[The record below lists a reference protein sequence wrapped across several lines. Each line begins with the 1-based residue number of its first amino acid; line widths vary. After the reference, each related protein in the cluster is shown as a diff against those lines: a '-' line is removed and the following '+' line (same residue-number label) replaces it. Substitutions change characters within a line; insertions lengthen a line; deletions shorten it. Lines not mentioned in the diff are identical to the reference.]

1 MKPSILNV
9 LVAATFSLSAPIAVA
24 ETTIKLGHVTQIS
37 HPFHIGAKMYQ
48 EEVRS
53 RSDGDLNIKIYPAR
67 QLGDDKQ
74 LLEGVRLGTV
84 DAAIVSSAVF
94 AGFTPVMDALQL
106 PFLINTYDDLSEALT
121 SSVAKD
127 MLDSLETIGLKG
139 LGYYEGGLRNLLVSE
154 KPVTDLDGM
163 KGLKI
168 RVVPAPLHLDI
179 WKAIGASPTPMAY
192 GEIYTSLQTGVLD
205 GAEINISSVYSEKLY
220 EVSNY
225 IARSKHYFWPG
236 VMVINPRFFEQLSKE
251 QQDILIKAAHDTIAP
266 QIAKAEEQEARAEKA
281 LLKEGMTILE
291 IEDRGELR
299 QAVQPVI
306 EKYLDKHTLIQAF
319 VKQVESQ

>member
-1 MKPSILNV
+1 MKSCILSILA
-9 LVAATFSLSAPIAVA
+9 AATFALSVPTAIA
-24 ETTIKLGHVTQIS
+24 ETTIKLGHVTQVS

-48 EEVRS
+48 EEVKS
-53 RSDGDLNIKIYPAR
+53 KSNGELNIKIYPAR

-84 DAAIVSSAVF
+84 DAAIISSAVF

-106 PFLINTYDDLSEALT
+106 PFLINSYDDLAEALT
-121 SSVAKD
+121 SSVAMD
-127 MLDSLETIGLKG
+127 MLDSLDTIGLKG
-139 LGYYEGGLRNLLVSE
+139 IGYYEGGLRNLLVSE
-154 KPVTDLDGM
+154 KAVTDLEGM

-205 GAEINISSVYSEKLY
+205 GAEINISSVYSEKLN

-225 IARSKHYFWPG
+225 ITRTKHYFWPG
-236 VMVINPRFFEQLSKE
+236 VMVINPRVFERLSKE
-251 QQDILIKAAHDTIAP
+251 QRDILVKAAHDTIVP
-266 QIAKAEEQEARAEKA
+266 QIAKAEEEEVRAEKA
-281 LLKEGMTILE
+281 LLEEGLKVLEVGAPNELKE
-291 IEDRGELR
+291 
-299 QAVQPVI
+299 AVRPVI
-306 EKYLDKHTLIQAF
+306 KKYSDQHPLIQAF

>member
-9 LVAATFSLSAPIAVA
+9 LVAATFALSAPIAKA

-48 EEVRS
+48 EEVKS
-53 RSDGDLNIKIYPAR
+53 RSNGDLSIKIYPAR

-84 DAAIVSSAVF
+84 DAAIISSAVF
-94 AGFTPVMDALQL
+94 SGFTPVMDALQL
-106 PFLINTYDDLSEALT
+106 PFLINNYDDLAEALT
-121 SSVAKD
+121 SSAATD
-127 MLDSLETIGLKG
+127 MLDSLDSIGLKG
-139 LGYYEGGLRNLLVSE
+139 LGYYEGGLRNLLVSDT
-154 KPVTDLDGM
+154 PVTGLDGM

-236 VMVINPRFFEQLSKE
+236 VMVINPRVFERLSKE
-251 QQDILIKAAHDTIAP
+251 QQDILVEAARDTIAP
-266 QIAKAEEQEARAEKA
+266 QVAQAEEQEVRAEKA
-281 LLKEGMTILE
+281 LLEEGVEILE
-291 IEDRGELR
+291 IEAPGELR
-299 QAVQPVI
+299 EAVQPVI
-306 EKYLDKHTLIQAF
+306 EKYSEKHPLIQAF